1 MSQSGL
7 SGVTLGVLAERVG
20 MSKSGLFAHFHSKE
34 EVQVALLQ
42 HMAGVAAARV
52 VEPRR

>member
-20 MSKSGLFAHFHSKE
+20 MSKSRLFAHFHSKE
-34 EVQVALLQ
+34 EVQVVLLSVPRS
-42 HMAGVAAARV
+42 AVVATNRG
-52 VEPRR
+52 R